1 MMMKNSVRALPDQ
14 ELLPRLADVPFAYT
28 IFPDETGGR
37 KVDKTTTL
45 RELAK
50 LIPGTSA
57 ETKEYLPFLKLA
69 RFGDTT
75 ALSPSRHSYRCDA
88 NVIEV
93 TGVEG
98 DYDAG
103 EITPEAARDAF
114 TKAGV
119 LALIFTT
126 PSHRKPGKG
135 NRFRVVS
142 PYSHPVRP
150 DERLQM
156 AARMN
161 GVLRGALADESFR
174 LSQGFYFG
182 SVEGQPPARTF
193 LIDGPRCIDQADD
206 LDAQAIGPSRPPSAL
221 LSETPQTAVDQSGIP
236 EAVDHALKMLEWAK
250 ARIVEA
256 VEKGLSRTGEIHRQ
270 AVHLGGYVACS
281 VLSEEQVREAVTAAA
296 DEVGYLADYSSRDLD
311 RHISNGLNSGM
322 TRPLP
327 WCDPLADYDDIETS
341 IPANELAGIEDL
353 VGATTAAPASKVGKP
368 KVDRA
373 TARMN
378 ERHAVVRHGAKTW
391 IADFTGDQI
400 ELGPVEGLHAL
411 YANDLVPAGA
421 KGAMVPVSKHWIT
434 SPGRRTYHSI
444 VFDPSGSA
452 TESALNL
459 YSGFAVQPD
468 LKGSCERIV
477 AHVRD
482 VIAAGNEAH
491 FRYVI
496 GWLADLVQNP
506 GRKPGVA
513 LVLRG
518 GKGVGKDT
526 LAEIMGRIIGRK
538 HVAHIIRADDLTGR
552 FNAPFATALLVH
564 VEEAFWS
571 GDVSKKGTLQA
582 LITARTQPIERKGVD
597 RIEVDSFLRVLMT
610 TNDEWAVPASED
622 ERRYVVFDVAA
633 THQRDPEWFGPLY
646 QEIDGNGPAAFLHYL
661 LSVDLAGFDVRDVP
675 QTEALRDQKIAS
687 LRGVPRW
694 WFEVLEKG
702 DAGEFRDFGDWSGP
716 ITVKKEAVRASY
728 DARERQGRFG
738 SDPVNPSVFT
748 KDLKR
753 LLGDELNEKRP
764 RVDGT
769 PGSRVF
775 VFPSLAECRAKFER
789 WLGAPVS
796 WGDPDAGEDGDP
808 EADALI

>member
-1 MMMKNSVRALPDQ
+1 MMMKNTARALPDQ
-14 ELLPRLADVPFAYT
+14 ELRPRLADVPFAYT

-37 KVDKTTTL
+37 KVDKTATL

-57 ETKEYLPFLKLA
+57 EAKEYLPFLKLA

-75 ALSPSRHSYRCDA
+75 ALSPSGHSYRCDA

-126 PSHRKPGKG
+126 PSHGKPGKG
-135 NRFRVVS
+135 NRFRVVL
-142 PYSHPVRP
+142 PYSRPVRP

-161 GVLRGALADESFR
+161 GVLRGALADESFK

-182 SVEGQPPARTF
+182 SVEGQPPVRTF
-193 LIDGPRCIDQADD
+193 LVDGPRCIDQVDD

-221 LSETPQTAVDQSGIP
+221 LSETPQAAVDQSEIP
-236 EAVDHALKMLEWAK
+236 EAVDHALKMLDWAK

-256 VEKGLSRTGEIHRQ
+256 AEKGLSRTGEIHRQ

-281 VLSEEQVREAVTAAA
+281 VLSEEQAREALAAAA
-296 DEVGYLADYSSRDLD
+296 DEVGYLADYSSRDLE

-322 TRPLP
+322 ARPLP
-327 WCDPLADYDDIETS
+327 WCDPLADFDDIEAS
-341 IPANELAGIEDL
+341 IPANELAAIEDL
-353 VGATTAAPASKVGKP
+353 VGATTAVPASKVGKP
-368 KVDRA
+368 KVDRV

-411 YANDLVPAGA
+411 YANDLVPSGA
-421 KGAMVPVSKHWIT
+421 KGAMVPVSKHWIA
-434 SPGRRTYHSI
+434 SPGRRTYHGI

-452 TESALNL
+452 PKSALNL
-459 YSGFAVQPD
+459 YSGLAVQPD
-468 LKGSCERIV
+468 PKGSCERIV

-597 RIEVDSFLRVLMT
+597 RIEVNSFLRVLMT
-610 TNDEWAVPASED
+610 TNDAWAVPASED
-622 ERRYVVFDVAA
+622 ERRYAVFDVSDV
-633 THQRDPEWFGPLY
+633 HQREAGWFGPLY
-646 QEIDGNGPAAFLHYL
+646 KEIEGGGPGAFLAYL

-687 LRGVPRW
+687 LRGVELW

-702 DAGEFRDFGDWSGP
+702 DAAEFEDFGDWSDP

-728 DARERQGRFG
+728 KAALRERRFG
-738 SDPVNPSVFT
+738 GDPVVESVFT
-748 KDLKR
+748 KELKR
-753 LLGDELNEKRP
+753 LLGDELAEKRP

-769 PGSRVF
+769 PGPRVF

-789 WLGAPVS
+789 WLGAPVQ
-796 WGDPDAGEDGDP
+796 WGDADAGVDDDP

>member
-1 MMMKNSVRALPDQ
+1 MLSKTDELRPVTLEILRWLLENHGPSLSVDLRKDAAAEVESHADASGSGYGF
-14 ELLPRLADVPFAYT
+14 RFMLAAARRGATEEKAREEIEAD
-28 IFPDETGGR
+28 TG
-37 KVDKTTTL
+37 
-45 RELAK
+45 
-50 LIPGTSA
+50 
-57 ETKEYLPFLKLA
+57 
-69 RFGDTT
+69 
-75 ALSPSRHSYRCDA
+75 
-88 NVIEV
+88 
-93 TGVEG
+93 
-98 DYDAG
+98 DAG
-103 EITPEAARDAF
+103 EWW
-114 TKAGV
+114 V
-119 LALIFTT
+119 
-126 PSHRKPGKG
+126 
-135 NRFRVVS
+135 RV
-142 PYSHPVRP
+142 
-150 DERLQM
+150 DERQRDRACERAFSQVRAEQDSFLYDLPDDD
-156 AARMN
+156 AA
-161 GVLRGALADESFR
+161 
-174 LSQGFYFG
+174 
-182 SVEGQPPARTF
+182 
-193 LIDGPRCIDQADD
+193 
-206 LDAQAIGPSRPPSAL
+206 
-221 LSETPQTAVDQSGIP
+221 
-236 EAVDHALKMLEWAK
+236 
-250 ARIVEA
+250 
-256 VEKGLSRTGEIHRQ
+256 GLSAE
-270 AVHLGGYVACS
+270 
-281 VLSEEQVREAVTAAA
+281 
-296 DEVGYLADYSSRDLD
+296 
-311 RHISNGLNSGM
+311 
-322 TRPLP
+322 
-327 WCDPLADYDDIETS
+327 
-341 IPANELAGIEDL
+341 ELAEIDDL
-353 VGATTAAPASKVGKP
+353 VGATTTDAASKVGKP
-368 KVDRA
+368 KVDRT

-378 ERHAVVRHGAKTW
+378 ERHAVVRHNAKTW

-421 KGAMVPVSKHWIT
+421 QGAMVPVSKHWIT

-452 TESALNL
+452 PKSALNL
-459 YSGFAVQPD
+459 YAGLAVQPD
-468 LKGSCERIV
+468 PKGSCERIV
-477 AHVRD
+477 AHLRD

-491 FRYVI
+491 FQYVI

-646 QEIDGNGPAAFLHYL
+646 QEIEGGGPAAFLHYL
-661 LSVDLAGFDVRDVP
+661 LSVDLAGFDVRNVP
-675 QTEALRDQKIAS
+675 QTDALRDQKIAS

-702 DAGEFRDFGDWSGP
+702 DAAEFGDFGDWSGP

-728 DARERQGRFG
+728 EARERQGRFG
-738 SDPVNPSVFT
+738 SDPVNPSAFT

-753 LLGDELNEKRP
+753 LLGDELAEKRP
-764 RVDGT
+764 RVDGA

-775 VFPSLAECRAKFER
+775 VIPSLAECRAKFER
-789 WLGAPVS
+789 WLGAPVP
-796 WGDPDAGEDGDP
+796 WGDPYAGEDDDP
-808 EADALI
+808 EIDALI